1 MRIRPRVPA
10 WAAHVGVRHVGIA
23 GHSDSRRRKY
33 WSCPGARLVTVLA
46 EPNPASTGAAA
57 ATIITNAIARAGQM
71 ATLPQLALEVIRL
84 AEDPRSSGKDLE
96 RVLSSDPTLSARV
109 LRIVN
114 SAFYGVRRE
123 VASVGTGIAVLG
135 FAAVKNIAI
144 AASLARMFRAGALP
158 GGFQPKD
165 LWTHSIG
172 VATAS
177 QLIVGRVRGV
187 DPSDAFLAGLMH
199 DIGLIIEMQ
208 SCREQFVA
216 VLADVNANPA
226 LTFRKA
232 ELRNIGATHEAFGE
246 ALARAW
252 RFPIALQR
260 VNRWHHSPLQL
271 PPEER
276 QLAAIV
282 HVADHLAAAANIGYS
297 RTVETAEP
305 DAEVLAWLGLTA
317 ADMDNF
323 AAALPALVSE
333 VGPLLTP
340 TT

>member
-1 MRIRPRVPA
+1 MLTE
-10 WAAHVGVRHVGIA
+10 
-23 GHSDSRRRKY
+23 SD
-33 WSCPGARLVTVLA
+33 
-46 EPNPASTGAAA
+46 PASADAAA
-57 ATIITNAIARAGQM
+57 ATLISNAIARAGSL
-71 ATLPQLALEVIRL
+71 ATLPEVALEVIRL
-84 AEDPRSSGKDLE
+84 AGDPESPGIELE
-96 RVLSSDPTLSARV
+96 RALSRDPMLSARV

-123 VASVGTGIAVLG
+123 VSSVRTAIVVLG
-135 FAAVKNIAI
+135 FVAVKNIAI

-172 VATAS
+172 VATAA

-216 VLADVNANPA
+216 VLADVNANPE
-226 LTFRKA
+226 LSFREA

-260 VNRWHHSPLQL
+260 VNRWHHSPLLL

-282 HVADHLAAAANIGYS
+282 NVADHLAAGANIGYS
-297 RTVETAEP
+297 RTVESADP
-305 DAEVLAWLGLTA
+305 DAEVLDGLGLTP
-317 ADMDNF
+317 ADFDNF

-333 VGPLLTP
+333 VGPLFTP

>member
-1 MRIRPRVPA
+1 M
-10 WAAHVGVRHVGIA
+10 
-23 GHSDSRRRKY
+23 
-33 WSCPGARLVTVLA
+33 LA
-46 EPNPASTGAAA
+46 ESKPAPTGAAA
-57 ATIITNAIARAGQM
+57 ATLITNAIARAGQM
-71 ATLPQLALEVIRL
+71 ATLPEVALEVIRL
-84 AEDPRSSGKDLE
+84 AEDPKSAGNDLE
-96 RVLSSDPTLSARV
+96 RVISRDPTLSARV

-123 VASVGTGIAVLG
+123 VASVGTAIVVLG
-135 FAAVKNIAI
+135 YTAVKNIAI

-177 QLIVGRVRGV
+177 QLIVGKVRGA

-216 VLADVNANPA
+216 VLADVNANA
-226 LTFRKA
+226 ELSFRTA

-260 VNRWHHSPLQL
+260 VNRWHHSPLLL
-271 PPEER
+271 PPEDR

-282 HVADHLAAAANIGYS
+282 NVADHLAAGANIGYS
-297 RTVETAEP
+297 RTVETAQP
-305 DAEVLAWLGLTA
+305 DAAVLAWLGLTL
-317 ADMDNF
+317 ADIDNF